1 VLCES
6 GFAAASLG
14 AIAER
19 IGVSKGVSSYHFA
32 SKNELLREVVAHV
45 LTEAS
50 QYMRPRIEAAGSAL
64 DALRIYVTSNLEY
77 ISAQRREIMAFTE
90 ILNGMPP
97 GGTEPAPY
105 DEGHQQALAGLQQL
119 LERGQAAGEFGEFS
133 AWAAAVSLRA
143 SIDALAGLL
152 RDDPAMDVTGYG
164 RQLLALYERA
174 VRA

>member
-1 VLCES
+1 
-6 GFAAASLG
+6 
-14 AIAER
+14 
-19 IGVSKGVSSYHFA
+19 
-32 SKNELLREVVAHV
+32 
-45 LTEAS
+45 
-50 QYMRPRIEAAGSAL
+50 
-64 DALRIYVTSNLEY
+64 
-77 ISAQRREIMAFTE
+77 
-90 ILNGMPP
+90 MPP

-152 RDDPAMDVTGYG
+152 RADPAMDVTGYG
-164 RQLLALYERA
+164 GQLLTLYERA